1 MNTMQYDEIT
11 NLLRTIADNSV
22 SNKIAM
28 ISMIF
33 AGIAVVS
40 SIYFSYQT
48 REQYIDGISPL
59 LSFNLMKKSSLLYL
73 SIKNTG
79 QSEALDISLDF
90 KSIKNNGDS
99 NSLLLSELFKN
110 PITLYPN
117 EQIIGHVAIS
127 TQNAQI
133 LTAPVVT
140 VDVSYTKGNTRKKVQ
155 YTREICF
162 SENIDGYQ
170 NEDSDLK
177 KIEESL
183 DEISRSSNRVANYLS
198 GNWLIPGDQLNV
210 EPQRTLYQ
218 DIKDGTNN
226 IERPNENLLGRDGN
240 GRLK

>member
-1 MNTMQYDEIT
+1 MNTMKYDEIT

-22 SNKIAM
+22 SNQIAM

-33 AGIAVVS
+33 SGIAVVS

-48 REQYIDGISPL
+48 RKQYIDGISPL
-59 LSFNLMKKSSLLYL
+59 LSFNLMEKSSLLYL

-79 QSEALDISLDF
+79 QSEALDICLDF

-110 PITLYPN
+110 SITLYPN
-117 EQIIGHVAIS
+117 EQIIGHIAIS
-127 TQNAQI
+127 GKNIKTIIAPLVI
-133 LTAPVVT
+133 L
-140 VDVSYTKGNTRKKVQ
+140 DVSYTKGNTHKRVQ

-162 SENIDGYQ
+162 SENIDDCQ
-170 NEDSDLK
+170 NEDSLK
-177 KIEESL
+177 NIEKKL
-183 DEISRSSNRVANYLS
+183 GEISRSSNRVANYLS

-226 IERPNENLLGRDGN
+226 IERPTENLLGRDEN